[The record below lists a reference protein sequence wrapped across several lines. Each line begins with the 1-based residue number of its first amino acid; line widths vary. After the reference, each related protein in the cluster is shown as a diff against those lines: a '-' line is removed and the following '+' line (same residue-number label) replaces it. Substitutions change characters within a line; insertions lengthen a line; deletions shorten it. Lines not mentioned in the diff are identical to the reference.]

1 MTAPFNTF
9 LEKLKIDGVAK
20 SYLMDVE
27 ITPPAVMTKGKTS
40 RQTNAES
47 EHLKFKCEDAELPGK
62 TFETSTVK
70 DYVINRKP
78 VLGVS
83 YADLNLTFICSSD
96 MRERLYFDE
105 WMENIL
111 GTNTKRVTY
120 YDNYVSKSIKIN
132 LYEGPII
139 KPKDNP
145 TNVELRK
152 SCTYTIKN
160 AYPVAITAQD
170 LSWSK
175 EDNLKLT
182 VNFNYECWE
191 VEYYRPKK
199 S

>member
-1 MTAPFNTF
+1 MTDKPPLSPFNTF
-9 LEKLKIDGVAK
+9 LEKLKKDGVAK

-27 ITPPAVMTKGKTS
+27 ITPSILMKDLLKK
-40 RQTNAES
+40 NS
-47 EHLKFKCEDAELPGK
+47 ETIHSNLKFKCEDAELPGK

-120 YDNYVSKSIKIN
+120 YDNYVSPSIKIN
-132 LYEGPII
+132 LYEGPIDSDG
-139 KPKDNP
+139 KLK
-145 TNVELRK
+145 K

-191 VEYYRPKK
+191 VEYYRPK